1 MNTASLR
8 GIKRFCSFRSTWR
21 TLVWLGL
28 VSWWMGGVHAS
39 MEDAPW
45 PRVVQPQ
52 DRALIHEVQ
61 LVRSPEGGAQLML
74 GFSQRVPIEVV
85 QNGAMMTAE
94 LAPATLS
101 EGLSRQWTLTHQGQT
116 LVSATLSPAGEKVR
130 LVVESPLAVQSFYQ
144 SGLQWFLSFKPP
156 TPQAV
161 VDPNSAGFEGAR
173 MSLNF
178 QNIEV
183 RALLQVMADFTKL
196 NVVASDSVQGQ
207 LTLRLSDVPWDQA
220 LDIVLQAKGLGMRRS
235 GNVMWIAPR
244 DELLAREKL
253 ERESALTLDALE
265 PLRTQT
271 FVLNYAK
278 AQDVARQLLG
288 VAALGSAALPV
299 NASARLLS
307 ARGSAIGEVRTN
319 QLFVTDTTQR
329 LQQVAALVRQI
340 DIPVRQVLIEARI
353 VEASD
358 TFSKAL
364 GARLGGGASGAAP
377 DANSSGGVQFGG
389 SYSATAAGVAGGGL
403 VNLPVSGAAG
413 VFAVSIFGEGAAR
426 FLNLELSALEADG
439 KGKIVSSPRVVTADK
454 VKAVIEQGT
463 ELPYQVASASGATA
477 IAFRKANLVLEVTP
491 QITPE
496 GGLILEL
503 DINKDS
509 VGQLTT
515 AGYAI
520 DTKHIRTQVLVDN
533 GGTVV
538 IGGIFTMNEIT
549 TENKVPLLGDLPALG
564 RLFKSQVRG
573 SEKKEML
580 VFITPKMVAR

>member
-1 MNTASLR
+1 M
-8 GIKRFCSFRSTWR
+8 KRLAWR
-21 TLVWLGL
+21 LGVGL
-28 VSWWMGGVHAS
+28 VSVGL
-39 MEDAPW
+39 MEGTAAQTLLDQDVPW
-45 PRVVQPQ
+45 PKTVVTE
-52 DRALIHEVQ
+52 RALIHDVSLKREPDGSAE
-61 LVRSPEGGAQLML
+61 LVL
-74 GFSQRVPIEVV
+74 GFNRRVPLEVV
-85 QNGAMMTAE
+85 QHGNTLTAE
-94 LAPATLS
+94 MAGAAIS
-101 EGLSRQWTLTHQGQT
+101 EGLSRTWTLTHQGHT
-116 LVSATLSPAGEKVR
+116 LVNATLTSLGDKVR
-130 LVVESPLAVQSFYQ
+130 LVAESSLAVHSFHQ
-144 SGLQWFLSFKPP
+144 SGLQWLVSFKPQP
-156 TPQAV
+156 THRSAP
-161 VDPNSAGFEGAR
+161 PEGMNTAGFEGAK

-196 NVVASDSVQGQ
+196 NVVASDSVTGQ
-207 LTLRLSDVPWDQA
+207 VTLRLNDVPWDQA
-220 LDIVLQAKGLGMRRS
+220 LDIILQAKGLGMRRS

-244 DELLAREKL
+244 DEILAREKL
-253 ERESALTLDALE
+253 ERESALALDAIE

-319 QLFVTDTTQR
+319 QLFVTDTIQR
-329 LQQVAALVRQI
+329 LQQVAGLVRQI

-364 GARLGGGASGAAP
+364 GARLGGGSGAP
-377 DANSSGGVQFGG
+377 DASSSGGVQVGG
-389 SYSATAAGVAGGGL
+389 SYSATAAGVAGGNL

-491 QITPE
+491 QITTE

-549 TENKVPLLGDLPALG
+549 TENKVPFFGDLPGLG
-564 RLFKSQVRG
+564 RLFKSQVRA

>member
-1 MNTASLR
+1 VY
-8 GIKRFCSFRSTWR
+8 KR
-21 TLVWLGL
+21 
-28 VSWWMGGVHAS
+28 
-39 MEDAPW
+39 
-45 PRVVQPQ
+45 Q
-52 DRALIHEVQ
+52 
-61 LVRSPEGGAQLML
+61 
-74 GFSQRVPIEVV
+74 
-85 QNGAMMTAE
+85 
-94 LAPATLS
+94 
-101 EGLSRQWTLTHQGQT
+101 
-116 LVSATLSPAGEKVR
+116 
-130 LVVESPLAVQSFYQ
+130 
-144 SGLQWFLSFKPP
+144 
-156 TPQAV
+156 
-161 VDPNSAGFEGAR
+161 
-173 MSLNF
+173 
-178 QNIEV
+178 
-183 RALLQVMADFTKL
+183 
-196 NVVASDSVQGQ
+196 
-207 LTLRLSDVPWDQA
+207 PWDQA
-220 LDIVLQAKGLGMRRS
+220 LDIILQAKGLGMRRS

-244 DELLAREKL
+244 DEILAREKL
-253 ERESALTLDALE
+253 ERESALALDAIE

-319 QLFVTDTTQR
+319 QLFVTDTIQR
-329 LQQVAALVRQI
+329 LQQVAGLVRQI

-364 GARLGGGASGAAP
+364 GARLGGGSGAP
-377 DANSSGGVQFGG
+377 DASSSGGVQVGG
-389 SYSATAAGVAGGGL
+389 SYSATAAGVAGGNL

-549 TENKVPLLGDLPALG
+549 TENKVPFFGDLPGLG
-564 RLFKSQVRG
+564 RLFKSQVRA

>member
-1 MNTASLR
+1 MSRRVCGFLACMLLGLARPLSAQASLDQ
-8 GIKRFCSFRSTWR
+8 
-21 TLVWLGL
+21 
-28 VSWWMGGVHAS
+28 
-39 MEDAPW
+39 DAPW
-45 PRVVQPQ
+45 PKTVTPE
-52 DRALIHEVQ
+52 RALIHEVSLKREPDGSAH
-61 LVRSPEGGAQLML
+61 LVL
-74 GFSQRVPIEVV
+74 GFNRQVPVV
-85 QNGAMMTAE
+85 VMQNGSILTAE
-94 LAPATLS
+94 LEGAALS
-101 EGLSRQWTLTHQGQT
+101 EGLSRSWTLTHQGQT
-116 LVSATLSPAGEKVR
+116 LATANFTPAGDKVR
-130 LVVESPLAVQSFYQ
+130 LVVESSLAVQSFHT
-144 SGLQWFLSFKPP
+144 SGLQWLLSFKPGGNKA
-156 TPQAV
+156 AV
-161 VDPNSAGFEGAR
+161 DVNSAGFEGAK

-196 NVVASDSVQGQ
+196 NIVASDSVVGQ
-207 LTLRLSDVPWDQA
+207 VTLRLNDVPWDQA
-220 LDIVLQAKGLGMRRS
+220 LDIILQAKGLGMRRS

-244 DELLAREKL
+244 DEILAREKL
-253 ERESALTLDALE
+253 ERESALALDAIE

-319 QLFVTDTTQR
+319 QLFVTDTAQR

-353 VEASD
+353 VEATD

-364 GARLGGGASGAAP
+364 GARLGGGSGVP
-377 DANSSGGVQFGG
+377 DATSSGGVQVGG
-389 SYSATAAGVAGGGL
+389 SYSASAAGVAGGNL

-496 GGLILEL
+496 GALILEL

-538 IGGIFTMNEIT
+538 IGGIFTMTEIT
-549 TENKVPLLGDLPALG
+549 TENKVPFFGDLPGLG
-564 RLFKSQVRG
+564 RLFKSQVR
-573 SEKKEML
+573 SSDKKEML

>member
-1 MNTASLR
+1 MRWWCLICACWVCACLM
-8 GIKRFCSFRSTWR
+8 GVGLMAPAAAQ
-21 TLVWLGL
+21 TLLDQDV
-28 VSWWMGGVHAS
+28 
-39 MEDAPW
+39 PW
-45 PRVVQPQ
+45 PKTVSQE
-52 DRALIHEVQ
+52 RALIHEVSLKREPDGSAQ
-61 LVRSPEGGAQLML
+61 LVL
-74 GFSQRVPIEVV
+74 GFSKRVPLEVL
-85 QNGAMMTAE
+85 QHGNTLTAE
-94 LAPATLS
+94 LADAAIS
-101 EGLSRQWTLTHQGQT
+101 EGLSRTWTLAHQGQT
-116 LVSATLSPAGEKVR
+116 LVHATLTSLGDKVR
-130 LVVESPLAVQSFYQ
+130 LVAESSLVVHSFHQ
-144 SGLQWFLSFKPP
+144 SGLQWFVSFKP
-156 TPQAV
+156 QASIRSAQTA
-161 VDPNSAGFEGAR
+161 DMNTAGFEGAK

-196 NVVASDSVQGQ
+196 NVVASDSVTGQ
-207 LTLRLSDVPWDQA
+207 VTLRLNDVPWDQA
-220 LDIVLQAKGLGMRRS
+220 LDIILQAKGLGMRRS

-244 DELLAREKL
+244 DEILAREKL
-253 ERESALTLDALE
+253 ERESALALDAIE

-364 GARLGGGASGAAP
+364 GARLGGGSAAP
-377 DANSSGGVQFGG
+377 DASSVGGLQVGG
-389 SYSATAAGVAGGGL
+389 SYSATAAGVAGGNL

-549 TENKVPLLGDLPALG
+549 TENKVPFFGDLPGLG
-564 RLFKSQVRG
+564 RLFKSQVRA